1 MKNKKIVNLEG
12 VSLEENIPQGI
23 DKLFIRI
30 AQIEEDFIGQKVLQN
45 GFIIK
50 ETTNKCT
57 ITLQLRKKLYSA
69 KLKQLPNT
77 KNWEI
82 DGLIDHWE
90 NIDYLLI

>member
-1 MKNKKIVNLEG
+1 MY
-12 VSLEENIPQGI
+12 PQYI
-23 DKLFIRI
+23 DFSCML
-30 AQIEEDFIGQKVLQN
+30 D
-45 GFIIK
+45 IIK